1 MGMQK
6 LDITLLCKVVD
17 NFGDIGVVFRLAKR
31 LSFYKKDD
39 LNLRLVVD
47 DLKAFNLL
55 CPQIKPDKA
64 IQNYN
69 DWSIYDWNKD
79 KECLESF
86 TENNPQVIIEC
97 FECGRP
103 EWLEKLLFEIKIPQ
117 TTHIIMLDYLTA
129 EDYAET
135 FHCLKSLTRSA
146 KVQKVNFM
154 PGFTPKTGGLLL
166 DEHCQDAKTIME
178 KSFDSDASNG
188 FASKA
193 VFFSYPRGNEQFSS
207 IYNAFNRYCATEGI
221 GDFNI
226 KLAKGAGFA
235 PFISSF
241 NEYKN
246 NCNDLHI
253 SVTPLSFLSQEEWDT
268 LLNDTPLLFI
278 RGEESLSRACLYGEP
293 FVWHAYPQSEEY
305 QLVKVQ
311 ALLNRMKKHFLPE
324 DYTVLEKCWISYNT
338 TEADP
343 IELEYNLYNFLCSYK
358 KLQKGFKEF
367 SLELI
372 ENGDL
377 AFHLLSF
384 INKTCIMK

>member
-1 MGMQK
+1 MEMQK
-6 LDITLLCKVVD
+6 LDVTLLCKVVD

-31 LSFYKKDD
+31 LCFFRKNG
-39 LNLRLVVD
+39 LNIRLVVD

-55 CPQIKPDKA
+55 CPQIKTDKA

-69 DWSIYDWNKD
+69 GWTIYDWNKD
-79 KECLESF
+79 KECLESY
-86 TENNPQVIIEC
+86 TEKNPQIIIEC
-97 FECGRP
+97 FQCGRP

-166 DEHCQDAKTIME
+166 DEYCQDAKTIMK
-178 KSFDSDASNG
+178 KSFNSDASNG
-188 FASKA
+188 FAAKT
-193 VFFSYPRGNEQFSS
+193 VFFSYPKKKEQFSS

-221 GDFNI
+221 ADFNI
-226 KLAKGAGFA
+226 KLAKGAGFE

-253 SVTPLSFLSQEEWDT
+253 SVTPLSFLSQEEWDA

-278 RGEESLSRACLYGEP
+278 RGEESLSRACLYGVP

-311 ALLNRMKKHFLPE
+311 ALLNRIKKHFSPE

-343 IELEYNLYNFLCSYK
+343 IELENNLYDFLCSYK

-367 SLELI
+367 SLDLI

-384 INKTCIMK
+384 INKTCIME